1 MSNSKTVVIA
11 PPNFQTA
18 IFHLE
23 GTAPYVQH
31 KFSSEQ
37 RRAMRAKQEQGST
50 AKKGKARAAKDF
62 NEVYRQCM
70 YLDPKGQ
77 HGMPAAAFRNAMI
90 SACRIVGFKMT
101 HAKQCVFIEADTY
114 DEDGT
119 ALVFIEGT
127 PEPHESYAR
136 NQTGVIDI
144 RLRPM
149 WKTWRAKLSVRFDAD
164 MFTTS
169 DVANLLSRAG
179 LQVGIGEGRPDSR
192 ESAGMGWG
200 TFKLLGEREV
210 PANA

>member
-1 MSNSKTVVIA
+1 MPSASKTVVIA

-37 RRAMRAKQEQGST
+37 RRAMREKQEQGQT
-50 AKKGKARAAKDF
+50 AKKGKARPPKDF
-62 NEVYRQCM
+62 DEVYRQCM
-70 YLDPKGQ
+70 FIDTEGR

-101 HAKQCVFIEADTY
+101 HAKLGVFIEADSY
-114 DEDGT
+114 DDDGT
-119 ALVFIEGT
+119 PLVFIEGT

-149 WKTWRAKLSVRFDAD
+149 WKQWSARLSVRFDAD

-179 LQVGIGEGRPDSR
+179 QQVGIGEGRPDSR

-200 TFKLLGEREV
+200 TFKLLSESEA
-210 PANA
+210 ANA